1 MSSAT
6 ISKSWHSRSSARSL
20 STRLSQAK
28 PGRVETGAVQSVGN
42 RHFVFILG
50 AGLSFIFGPVGLL
63 LMLAGIGF
71 AIWGALIT
79 WLKG

>member
-1 MSSAT
+1 
-6 ISKSWHSRSSARSL
+6 L
-20 STRLSQAK
+20 
-28 PGRVETGAVQSVGN
+28 
-42 RHFVFILG
+42 FFLG

-71 AIWGALIT
+71 AVWGALII